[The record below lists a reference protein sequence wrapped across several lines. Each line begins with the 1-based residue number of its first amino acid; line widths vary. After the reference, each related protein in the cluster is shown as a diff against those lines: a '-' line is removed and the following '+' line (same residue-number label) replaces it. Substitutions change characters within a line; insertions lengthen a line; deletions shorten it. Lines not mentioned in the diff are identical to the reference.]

1 MPNQSNSSTESETTQ
16 QQKQFKVLLIGDSC
30 EDEYIYGTCKRIS
43 PEAPVP
49 IMDYSRLETKSGM
62 AGNVCLNLQSFE
74 MDITFLT
81 NSEKLV
87 KTRFI
92 DEKSNQQIL
101 RVDNE
106 ETVKPLLLPI
116 STEGFD
122 AVVISDYN
130 KGYLSYSKIEEI
142 VSGSTCPV
150 FIDSKK
156 RFLPNKENCFVK
168 INDLEYSQLDEKCHI
183 DNLIVT
189 KGAEGCYYRNTLYPA
204 QKVNVYDVVGAGDT
218 FLAALVFSYL
228 ARGDMSESIRF
239 ANKAAA
245 VVVGQP
251 GTYVLQEEDINEIC
265 S

>member
-1 MPNQSNSSTESETTQ
+1 
-16 QQKQFKVLLIGDSC
+16 
-30 EDEYIYGTCKRIS
+30 
-43 PEAPVP
+43 
-49 IMDYSRLETKSGM
+49 MDYSRLETKSGM

-116 STEGFD
+116 STDGFD

-130 KGYLSYSKIEEI
+130 KGYLTYSKINEI
-142 VSGSTCPV
+142 VSGSICPV

-168 INDLEYSQLDEKCHI
+168 IDWERNGDINYIQEKLEYAWKHKEELSKKSRQWFLDNCSFDIWIQKM
-183 DNLIVT
+183 
-189 KGAEGCYYRNTLYPA
+189 RN
-204 QKVNVYDVVGAGDT
+204 
-218 FLAALVFSYL
+218 
-228 ARGDMSESIRF
+228 I
-239 ANKAAA
+239 
-245 VVVGQP
+245 
-251 GTYVLQEEDINEIC
+251 II
-265 S
+265 

>member
-1 MPNQSNSSTESETTQ
+1 MPQP
-16 QQKQFKVLLIGDSC
+16 KQFKVLLIGDSC
-30 EDEYIYGTCKRIS
+30 EDEYIYGSCNRIS

-49 IMDYSRLETKSGM
+49 VMNFSRLETKSGM

-81 NSEKLV
+81 NSEKIV

-92 DEKSNQQIL
+92 DEKSTQQIL

-106 ETVKPLLLPI
+106 SQVKPLMLPI
-116 STEGFD
+116 NTNGFD
-122 AVVISDYN
+122 AIVISDYN
-130 KGYLSYSKIEEI
+130 KGYLSLSKINEI
-142 VSGSTCPV
+142 VDQASCPV

-156 RFLPNKENCFVK
+156 TFLPNKENCFVK
-168 INDLEYSQLDEKCHI
+168 INDIEYSKLQEDCYI
-183 DNLIVT
+183 DNLIIT
-189 KGAEGCYYRNTLYPA
+189 KGAEGCIYKNTLYKA
-204 QKVNVYDVVGAGDT
+204 QKVSVYDVVGAGDT

-228 ARGDMSESIRF
+228 AKEDIEEAIKF

-245 VVVGQP
+245 IVVQQP
-251 GTYVLQEEDINEIC
+251 GTYVLQENDINEIC